1 MHSDFIISFLYV
13 RIWRDTQNDTAKLFF
28 DVSLIIIRELNFVST
43 FRHNYHLTQ
52 HY

>member
-13 RIWRDTQNDTAKLFF
+13 RIWRDTQNDTTKLFL
-28 DVSLIIIRELNFVST
+28 DVPLIIIREVDLVST

-52 HY
+52 QN